1 MRSGSARL
9 RLAGG
14 PAIARAHRLP
24 YIASDRARGE
34 RRMLLALIDVVI
46 ILLKVVWWIIVI
58 QMILSWLV
66 AFNVINT
73 YNDFVRGLL
82 KGLDRITEPVYRP
95 IRKVLPDFGGL
106 DFSPMVV
113 LLVLW
118 ILNQVLY
125 DVAFSVAASYR

>member
-1 MRSGSARL
+1 
-9 RLAGG
+9 
-14 PAIARAHRLP
+14 
-24 YIASDRARGE
+24 
-34 RRMLLALIDVVI
+34 MLLALIDVVI

-73 YNDFVRGLL
+73 YNDFVRGLMR
-82 KGLDRITEPVYRP
+82 GLDRITEPVYRP
-95 IRKVLPDFGGL
+95 IRKILPDFGGL

-113 LLVLW
+113 LLILW

-125 DVAFSVAASYR
+125 DVAFSVAQSYR

>member
-1 MRSGSARL
+1 
-9 RLAGG
+9 
-14 PAIARAHRLP
+14 
-24 YIASDRARGE
+24 
-34 RRMLLALIDVVI
+34 MLLALIDVVI
-46 ILLKVVWWIIVI
+46 ILLKIVWWIIVI